1 MSFVYVCVCEREKV
15 GVYNNKQ
22 FIGTIEGLYM
32 YVHMYI
38 CSTYVYMTYAALKGA
53 EGMTF
58 AALKGAEVA
67 ERVPINT
74 NLTQSHV

>member
-1 MSFVYVCVCEREKV
+1 MRHHVLRLPVRVCEREKV

-53 EGMTF
+53 E
-58 AALKGAEVA
+58 VA

-74 NLTQSHV
+74 NQSHV

>member
-53 EGMTF
+53 E
-58 AALKGAEVA
+58 VA
-67 ERVPINT
+67 DSERVPINT
-74 NLTQSHV
+74 NQSHV